1 MVIILKNKT
10 DKLIQYKSTH
20 FRYAVTYV
28 VLTFAVLLILN
39 IYSSRISQKLFYSSK
54 ESSMIERCQLAAAS
68 IAELDVINQSTI
80 TDAVRQMGN
89 LNVTRMLVTDASGL
103 TIFDSA
109 EDAVGKISILPEVM
123 QALKVNDVF
132 TWHYEDGAMYSR
144 AACPIISFRTVI
156 GCVYIV
162 DYDAEQGAL
171 IQSLQNNILTISI
184 VFEILLIL
192 FSLFFSK
199 AFSGRLHRIMDSIR
213 TIRHGD
219 YSKKVNVGGNDEL
232 TVLGDEFNE
241 MAEKL
246 KAAENQRR
254 QFVSDAS
261 HELKTPLSS
270 IKLLSDSILQNE
282 MDIETIREFVS
293 DIGNEADRLN
303 RMSEKLLSLS
313 KIESENNIDCEI
325 TYIAPTIEKVARML
339 SAVAQQR
346 SISIKTE
353 VIEDCPILVLED
365 DLYEIIFNLSENG
378 IKYNKDGG
386 TLSIRLERNDENAIL
401 QITDTGV
408 GIPQEA
414 QAHIFERFYRV
425 DKARSRQSGGS
436 GLGLSIVKDMVE
448 RNNGSIT
455 VSSQIGIGTT
465 FTLTFPIFEV
475 EVAI

>member
-1 MVIILKNKT
+1 
-10 DKLIQYKSTH
+10 
-20 FRYAVTYV
+20 
-28 VLTFAVLLILN
+28 
-39 IYSSRISQKLFYSSK
+39 
-54 ESSMIERCQLAAAS
+54 MIERCQLAAAS

-89 LNVTRMLVTDASGL
+89 LNITRMLVTDASGL

-313 KIESENNIDCEI
+313 KIECENNIDCEI

-346 SISIKTE
+346 SISIRTE

>member
-1 MVIILKNKT
+1 
-10 DKLIQYKSTH
+10 
-20 FRYAVTYV
+20 
-28 VLTFAVLLILN
+28 
-39 IYSSRISQKLFYSSK
+39 
-54 ESSMIERCQLAAAS
+54 
-68 IAELDVINQSTI
+68 
-80 TDAVRQMGN
+80 
-89 LNVTRMLVTDASGL
+89 
-103 TIFDSA
+103 
-109 EDAVGKISILPEVM
+109 
-123 QALKVNDVF
+123 
-132 TWHYEDGAMYSR
+132 
-144 AACPIISFRTVI
+144 
-156 GCVYIV
+156 
-162 DYDAEQGAL
+162 
-171 IQSLQNNILTISI
+171 
-184 VFEILLIL
+184 
-192 FSLFFSK
+192 
-199 AFSGRLHRIMDSIR
+199 
-213 TIRHGD
+213 
-219 YSKKVNVGGNDEL
+219 
-232 TVLGDEFNE
+232 
-241 MAEKL
+241 
-246 KAAENQRR
+246 
-254 QFVSDAS
+254 
-261 HELKTPLSS
+261 
-270 IKLLSDSILQNE
+270 

-346 SISIKTE
+346 SISIRTE

-378 IKYNKDGG
+378 IKYNKDCG

-436 GLGLSIVKDMVE
+436 GFGLSIVKDMVE